1 MNQEQA
7 YATWEEIY
15 GDTEVAYDYAS
26 HPIHK
31 SDFQNASSP
40 YGWDVE
46 RIQPYDAR
54 LQNLIPASLRT
65 ISMRGGKTSFRIGK
79 ASFEVRRGKRYGTFA
94 LYDITDRNHPLDMTP
109 SEENQDPEFN
119 RNRLHLIVNGKETAS
134 TSFTLKNPEQI
145 FESVFDT
152 DSHSFSALEKK
163 EENLSDVQEEVK
175 VEEKIEEENP
185 EEASSENVTEESKP
199 EEETPSDEENKV
211 EESSAPEAEETP
223 VEQETETVP
232 FVEAQSEEKAVEE
245 TSSTEEEG
253 TEEETSKEE
262 NNAEKTSAP
271 EQVETT
277 ENEALEQE
285 VEVETA
291 SRVEAETSEESVT
304 EETQAE
310 EENVPEESVESESET
325 EESAPAEQAQEE
337 TTSVVETESAPV
349 SEPSEGD
356 KKKIEELQARVDSL
370 EKENN
375 EYTNKI
381 NELNVVLSSL
391 KQQNHDL
398 LVAKENGDN
407 ERERLMQEKNSAEE
421 EKQKAEKKLQ
431 ETLASQQENLSQIL
445 NADQALKDE
454 VKRLQ
459 NENQNVKNEKDALN
473 SELQDTKESNISLSS
488 QLNDLQGKLG
498 EAISPEKEKEYQDQI
513 ASLTKEKEELEAS
526 KKEAEDKVHSLEEE
540 KQNSASTY
548 DSSLQEK
555 ETKLSSLEKQ
565 LVDLAN
571 INKEKEEKLVLLSSQ
586 LEAKEKELSA
596 LILDEEAKATQN
608 SEQEKSYAAEK
619 VALIAERDSLKQE
632 KDALAQ
638 EKETL
643 TSSLAEKDQSI
654 ASYQETISTLQKEK
668 EESEKKNQ
676 ELQSLKEQ
684 LDALTKEK
692 ETLSASLTEKDKNIA
707 TYQENISALQK
718 EKEESEKKNQ
728 ELTSSLSATQQTE
741 SSKDQELQSLKEQLD
756 SLTKEKESLEQEK
769 QNLLTEKENQTK
781 AYEALKADH
790 QQLEAQ
796 SQMVADQV
804 NTAQFEADKLQTQ
817 VNQLQQS
824 KKEDE
829 DKLEEYQA
837 EKENDEKEIQDL
849 KTALETSK
857 QAMIVAESARDVAKD
872 NANRTVARNQALND
886 QITDLN
892 HQLNEKDVKIS
903 SLKDEYERQLKE
915 KTGEI
920 LSLTAERD
928 DARVLATFTA
938 AGGDKEKVREM
949 EKACEEEHLPIVA
962 DNVRLMLS
970 RHPEWRQKENENIL
984 SVPDATEVD
993 SSTIA
998 PLSATEVIRED
1009 TTSLDKERARKEKAF
1024 SFYAEKYGDD
1034 KPIVSDFAGRYFRRI
1049 DFGRS
1054 DSRYGW
1060 DFVLFNPK
1068 EMETKENVLIANLR
1082 SLKDFR
1088 SEGQFVT
1095 NGHSFNVVNDGGK
1108 YKILASDYIADP
1120 FNYEDALNVTIANEN
1135 TTSPLIYIFL
1145 KAIGVHSANPDPKGI
1160 KEFFSLIDRTVK
1172 RACPQSFIE
1181 MKTTL
1186 GQSGQNIVF
1195 LTFDG
1200 AIDGAYKEA
1209 LDYAVLLNSY
1219 RRQFYKQNILNA
1231 IIVLDEVPVPFSKRH
1246 LDFDNLLRE
1255 TGDVELRALRYEFN
1269 MSVVNSTLKRTIHI
1283 GPSILDKL
1291 PLNQESLVPSQI
1303 GQGQF
1308 ATLYN
1313 FKGSFKVY
1321 NVVYSLDNN
1330 SESNE

>member
-54 LQNLIPASLRT
+54 PQNLIPASLRT

-109 SEENQDPEFN
+109 NEENQDPEFN
-119 RNRLHLIVNGKETAS
+119 RNRLHLIVSGKETAS

-152 DSHSFSALEKK
+152 DSHSFSAPEKK
-163 EENLSDVQEEVK
+163 EEENLSDVQEEVK
-175 VEEKIEEENP
+175 VEEKIEEEKP

-199 EEETPSDEENKV
+199 GEETFSATETEATEETPSDEGNKV
-211 EESSAPEAEETP
+211 EEASAPEAKETP

-232 FVEAQSEEKAVEE
+232 SVEAQPEKKEEE
-245 TSSTEEEG
+245 TSSTEAEG
-253 TEEETSKEE
+253 VEEETSKEE
-262 NNAEKTSAP
+262 NNVEKAAAS
-271 EQVETT
+271 EQTETT

-285 VEVETA
+285 PEVETA
-291 SRVEAETSEESVT
+291 SRGEAETSEESVP
-304 EETQAE
+304 EEAQSE
-310 EENVPEESVESESET
+310 EENVPEESVESEPET
-325 EESAPAEQAQEE
+325 EKSAPVEQAQE
-337 TTSVVETESAPV
+337 ETESAPV
-349 SEPSEGD
+349 SEPSEED
-356 KKKIEELQARVDSL
+356 KKKIEELQARVDFL

-375 EYTNKI
+375 EYTNKV

-421 EKQKAEKKLQ
+421 EKQKAEEKLH

-513 ASLTKEKEELEAS
+513 ASLAKEKEELEAS

-565 LVDLAN
+565 LADLAN

-676 ELQSLKEQ
+676 ELTS
-684 LDALTKEK
+684 D
-692 ETLSASLTEKDKNIA
+692 LS
-707 TYQENISALQK
+707 SA
-718 EKEESEKKNQ
+718 
-728 ELTSSLSATQQTE
+728 QQTE
-741 SSKDQELQSLKEQLD
+741 SSKNQELLSLKEQLD

-829 DKLEEYQA
+829 SKLEEYQA
-837 EKENDEKEIQDL
+837 EKEHDEKEIQDL

-857 QAMIVAESARDVAKD
+857 QAMIAAESARDVAKD

-1095 NGHSFNVVNDGGK
+1095 NGHSFNVVNDDGK